1 MHRYPALNERP
12 RGGKRDATGAEPEM
26 RKYPRT
32 HHLESSRRQ
41 PGDEDLDSVPFRALI
56 GRHLVVEE
64 KVDGA
69 NAGLSFGA
77 RGRLLLQSR
86 GHFLTGGPTHWPGR
100 RAASC
105 C

>member
-1 MHRYPALNERP
+1 
-12 RGGKRDATGAEPEM
+12 M

-32 HHLESSRRQ
+32 HHLEGSRRQ

-69 NAGLSFGA
+69 IKVVIKPQEF
-77 RGRLLLQSR
+77 RD
-86 GHFLTGGPTHWPGR
+86 
-100 RAASC
+100 
-105 C
+105 